1 MASDDDPSLRRA
13 VTEPGYDGK
22 WRAEIF
28 EFILPWVNYDPAR
41 ARAWMREHTIP
52 SLGATADELIADG
65 RGELVLRYLNRI
77 DQGGYA

>member
-65 RGELVLRYLNRI
+65 RGELVLRYLHRI